1 MRRLRAWLLRLGELY
16 RRDRRERELA
26 AELESHL
33 QLHIE
38 DNLRAGMTAA
48 QARREALMKL
58 GGVEQTKENY
68 REQRGV
74 PLVETFLQDLRYAF
88 RMLSKSP
95 GFTIVAVLTLA
106 LGIGANT
113 AIFSVV
119 NGVLL
124 KPLPY
129 RQPDRLVSLFL
140 HGRGLDRGVMG
151 AADFLALNQRQKAFE
166 QVAAFSPSSIGFTLT
181 GFGSPQMIPGT
192 SVTSDFFSVLG
203 AQPFLGRAFLPEEGR
218 PGGNLSVVVSHHFWE
233 QFLHADPAAVG
244 GSIRLGSKS
253 YTVIGVLPLDFHF
266 GSHNELWPILQ
277 LQPANRRPPYW
288 LSTVG
293 RLKPGISETQA
304 AADASLIAKQVKEQ
318 FPLSDDTSTIVV
330 PLKDLMVGDTSE
342 ALLILLVA
350 VGFVLLIAIVN
361 VANLHLSHSA
371 SRIREFAIRSALGAG
386 RRRLISQLLTE
397 SLVLAV
403 FGGLLGL
410 AVAYGGVR
418 AILALSPDVLPR
430 MEEITV
436 DGRVLAFT
444 ALIAVMTGIVF
455 GLVPAMRSSG
465 SPAGP
470 SLREGGRTATSGRSA
485 RRLHGVLVVAEFS
498 LALVVLTGAGL
509 LIRTLSQLQSVNPGF
524 NSSHI
529 VTALLTL
536 PQARY
541 ANAPQVTSFY
551 EQLLARVQNTPG
563 VEAASMTM
571 SLPPNLLE
579 LTNPFHIEGKPD
591 APGQPAPAVGEI
603 PVGTDYFATLGIPLF
618 RGRLFSDQDRSPGT
632 HVLVINENM
641 ARRYF
646 PDQDPVGARV
656 QTGEYDPKGELSTI
670 VGVVGN
676 VKYEGLGEKDQPTM
690 YVPYFDSGWCPWFAR
705 EMYVV
710 VRSASAPQEVVSALQ
725 SAVLSL
731 DNQLAI
737 AHVRTMDQL
746 LYESVAGSR
755 FRAVLFGVFAAL
767 ALALAMIGIYG
778 VMAYAVSQ
786 RTHEIGI
793 RMALGARR
801 MNILRTILR
810 EGAGLALLGVAIGF
824 VVALAL
830 SRTLAGLL
838 FGVQATD
845 PVTFGTVAAL
855 LLGVAL
861 AACYVPARRAMR
873 VDPMVALR
881 HE

>member
-1 MRRLRAWLLRLGELY
+1 MRQLRAWLLRLGELFRKA
-16 RRDRRERELA
+16 RRDRELA
-26 AELESHL
+26 AEMDSHL

-151 AADFLALNQRQKAFE
+151 TADFLALNQRQKAFE

-203 AQPFLGRAFLPEEGR
+203 AQPFMGRAFLPEEGR

-277 LQPANRRPPYW
+277 LQPANQRPPYW

-318 FPLSDDTSTIVV
+318 FPLSDDASTIVV

-361 VANLHLSHSA
+361 VANLHLSRSA

-444 ALIAVMTGIVF
+444 ALIAIMTGIVF

-579 LTNPFHIEGKPD
+579 LTNPFYIEGKPD

-656 QTGEYDPKGELSTI
+656 QTGEYSPKGELSTI

-690 YVPYFDSGWCPWFAR
+690 YVPYFDSGWCPWAAR

-755 FRAVLFGVFAAL
+755 FRAVLFAVFAVL
-767 ALALAMIGIYG
+767 ALVLAMIGIYG
-778 VMAYAVSQ
+778 VMAYSVSQ

-793 RMALGARR
+793 RMALGAHRAD
-801 MNILRTILR
+801 ILRTILR
-810 EGAGLALLGVAIGF
+810 EGASLALLGVAIGL

-830 SRTLAGLL
+830 SRALAGLL

-845 PVTFGTVAAL
+845 PMTFAAVATL
-855 LLGVAL
+855 LLSVAL
-861 AACYVPARRAMR
+861 AACYFPARRAMR

-881 HE
+881 YE

>member
-1 MRRLRAWLLRLGELY
+1 MRQLRAWLLRFGGFFY
-16 RRDRRERELA
+16 RNRRDRELA

-33 QLHIE
+33 HLHIE

-95 GFTIVAVLTLA
+95 GFTTVAVLTLA

-151 AADFLALNQRQKAFE
+151 TADFLALNQRQKAFE

-203 AQPFLGRAFLPEEGR
+203 AQPFMGRAFLPEEGR

-277 LQPANRRPPYW
+277 LQPANQRPPYW

-304 AADASLIAKQVKEQ
+304 AADASLIAKQVREQ
-318 FPLSDDTSTIVV
+318 FPLSDDTSTVVV

-361 VANLHLSHSA
+361 VANLHLSRSA

-386 RRRLISQLLTE
+386 RRRLIFQLLTE

-444 ALIAVMTGIVF
+444 ALIAIMTGIIF

-861 AACYVPARRAMR
+861 AACYVPARRATR

-881 HE
+881 YE

>member
-1 MRRLRAWLLRLGELY
+1 MRRLRAWLLRLGELF
-16 RRDRRERELA
+16 RRDRRERDLA

-95 GFTIVAVLTLA
+95 GFTTVAVLTLA

-203 AQPFLGRAFLPEEGR
+203 AQPFMGRAFLPEEGR

-778 VMAYAVSQ
+778 VMAYTVSQ

>member
-1 MRRLRAWLLRLGELY
+1 MRRFRAFFLRFAGLFKRQDY
-16 RRDRRERELA
+16 DRDFS
-26 AELESHL
+26 AEMESHL
-33 QLHIE
+33 QMHIE

-48 QARREALMKL
+48 EARREALMKL

-68 REQRGV
+68 RQQRGV
-74 PLVETFLQDLRYAF
+74 PLVEPFFQDLRYAF

-95 GFTIVAVLTLA
+95 GFTTVAVLTLA

-140 HGRGLDRGVMG
+140 HGRGMDRGVMG
-151 AADFLALNQRQKAFE
+151 TADFLALNQRQKAFE

-203 AQPFLGRAFLPEEGR
+203 AQPLMGRAFLPEEGR

-277 LQPANRRPPYW
+277 LQPANQRPPYW

-361 VANLHLSHSA
+361 VANLHLSRSA

-444 ALIAVMTGIVF
+444 ALIAIMTGIGRSEREA
-455 GLVPAMRSSG
+455 GLQLQAG
-465 SPAGP
+465 APAGCTACSSWP
-470 SLREGGRTATSGRSA
+470 SSPW
-485 RRLHGVLVVAEFS
+485 RL
-498 LALVVLTGAGL
+498 
-509 LIRTLSQLQSVNPGF
+509 
-524 NSSHI
+524 SS
-529 VTALLTL
+529 
-536 PQARY
+536 
-541 ANAPQVTSFY
+541 
-551 EQLLARVQNTPG
+551 
-563 VEAASMTM
+563 
-571 SLPPNLLE
+571 
-579 LTNPFHIEGKPD
+579 
-591 APGQPAPAVGEI
+591 
-603 PVGTDYFATLGIPLF
+603 
-618 RGRLFSDQDRSPGT
+618 
-632 HVLVINENM
+632 
-641 ARRYF
+641 
-646 PDQDPVGARV
+646 
-656 QTGEYDPKGELSTI
+656 
-670 VGVVGN
+670 
-676 VKYEGLGEKDQPTM
+676 
-690 YVPYFDSGWCPWFAR
+690 
-705 EMYVV
+705 
-710 VRSASAPQEVVSALQ
+710 
-725 SAVLSL
+725 
-731 DNQLAI
+731 
-737 AHVRTMDQL
+737 
-746 LYESVAGSR
+746 
-755 FRAVLFGVFAAL
+755 
-767 ALALAMIGIYG
+767 
-778 VMAYAVSQ
+778 
-786 RTHEIGI
+786 
-793 RMALGARR
+793 
-801 MNILRTILR
+801 
-810 EGAGLALLGVAIGF
+810 
-824 VVALAL
+824 
-830 SRTLAGLL
+830 
-838 FGVQATD
+838 
-845 PVTFGTVAAL
+845 
-855 LLGVAL
+855 
-861 AACYVPARRAMR
+861 
-873 VDPMVALR
+873 
-881 HE
+881 

>member
-1 MRRLRAWLLRLGELY
+1 MRPLRSWVLRLGELF
-16 RRDRRERELA
+16 RKERREKDLA
-26 AELESHL
+26 AEIESHL
-33 QLHIE
+33 QMHIE
-38 DNLRAGMTAA
+38 DNLSTGMSPEI
-48 QARREALMKL
+48 ARREALTKL
-58 GGVEQTKENY
+58 GGIEQTKENY
-68 REQRGV
+68 RDRRGL
-74 PLVETFLQDLRYAF
+74 PQLETILQDLRYAG
-88 RMLSKSP
+88 RMLGKSP
-95 GFTIVAVLTLA
+95 GFTAAAVLTLA

-119 NGVLL
+119 NGVML

-129 RQPDRLVSLFL
+129 RQPERLVSLFL
-140 HGRGLDRGVMG
+140 HGRGTDRGVMG
-151 AADFLALNQRQKAFE
+151 AADFMALDERQGAFE
-166 QVAAFSPSSIGFTLT
+166 HVAAISPSTIGFTLT
-181 GFGSPQMIPGT
+181 GLGSPQMIPGT

-203 AQPFLGRAFLPEEGR
+203 VQPVLGRAFLPREGK

-233 QFLHADPAAVG
+233 QFLRADPAAVG
-244 GSIRLGSKS
+244 SSLKLDGKS
-253 YTVIGVLPLDFHF
+253 YAVIGVLPLDFHF
-266 GSHNELWPILQ
+266 GPHNELWPILQ
-277 LQPANRRPPYW
+277 LQPAKQRPPYW
-288 LSTVG
+288 LLAVG

-304 AADASLIAKQVKEQ
+304 AADASLIAKQVHQQ
-318 FPLSDDTSTIVV
+318 FPLSDDSSIIVV
-330 PLKDLMVGDTSE
+330 PLKDLMVGDTGE
-342 ALLILLVA
+342 ALLILLAA
-350 VGFVLLIAIVN
+350 VGFVLLIAVVN
-361 VANLHLSHSA
+361 VANLHLSRSG

-386 RRRLISQLLTE
+386 RRRLICQLLTE

-403 FGGLLGL
+403 LGGLLGL
-410 AVAYGGVR
+410 ALAYGGVR
-418 AILALSPDVLPR
+418 TILALSSDVLPR

-436 DGRVLAFT
+436 DGRVLSFT
-444 ALIAVMTGIVF
+444 AMIAIVTGIVF
-455 GLVPAMRSSG
+455 GLVPALRFSG
-465 SPAGP
+465 LPAGRALKER
-470 SLREGGRTATSGRSA
+470 SRTAASGRSA
-485 RRLHGVLVVAEFS
+485 GRLHGALVVAEFS

-524 NSSHI
+524 NSSHM

-536 PQARY
+536 PPERY

-551 EQLLARVQNTPG
+551 QQLLERVNNSPG
-563 VEAASMTM
+563 VVAASITM

-579 LTNPFHIEGKPD
+579 LTNPFHPEGKPET
-591 APGQPAPAVGEI
+591 PGQPAPAIGEI

-618 RGRLFSDQDRSPGT
+618 RGRLFSDQDRSPAT

-646 PDQDPVGARV
+646 PDQDPLGTRV
-656 QTGEYDPKGELSTI
+656 QTGEYNPKGDWYTI

-676 VKYEGLGEKDQPTM
+676 VKYQGLGEKDQPTM
-690 YVPYFDSGWCPWFAR
+690 YVPYFDSGWCPWFVR

-710 VRSASAPQEVVSALQ
+710 VRSASAPEKVVSVLQ
-725 SAVLSL
+725 SAALSL

-767 ALALAMIGIYG
+767 ALVLAMIGIYG
-778 VMAYAVSQ
+778 VMAYSVSQ

-793 RMALGARR
+793 RIALGAHRT
-801 MNILRTILR
+801 NILQTILR
-810 EGAGLALLGVAIGF
+810 EGASLALLGVAIGF

-845 PVTFGTVAAL
+845 AMTLALVAAL

-861 AACYVPARRAMR
+861 AACYLPARRATR

-881 HE
+881 YE

>member
-1 MRRLRAWLLRLGELY
+1 MKSIRAWLLRLGELF
-16 RRDRRERELA
+16 RKERRERQLA

-48 QARREALMKL
+48 QARLEALMKL

-129 RQPDRLVSLFL
+129 RQPDRLVTLFL

-151 AADFLALNQRQKAFE
+151 TADFLALNQRQKAFE

-181 GFGSPQMIPGT
+181 GLGSPQMIPGT

-203 AQPFLGRAFLPEEGR
+203 AQPFMGRAFLPEEGR
-218 PGGNLSVVVSHHFWE
+218 PGGNLSVVVSHRFWE

-244 GSIRLGSKS
+244 SSIRLDSKS

-266 GSHNELWPILQ
+266 GPHNELWPILQ
-277 LQPANRRPPYW
+277 LQPANLRPPYW
-288 LSTVG
+288 LPTVG

-304 AADASLIAKQVKEQ
+304 AADASYIAKQVHEQ

-361 VANLHLSHSA
+361 VANLHLSRSG

-444 ALIAVMTGIVF
+444 ALIAIITAIVF
-455 GLVPAMRSSG
+455 GLVPAVRSSG
-465 SPAGP
+465 SPAGQ
-470 SLREGGRTATSGRSA
+470 SLREGSRTATSGRSA

-509 LIRTLSQLQSVNPGF
+509 LIRTLSHLQSVNPGF

-536 PQARY
+536 PQERY

-603 PVGTDYFATLGIPLF
+603 PIGTDYFATLGIPLF

-646 PDQDPVGARV
+646 PDQDAVGARV

-746 LYESVAGSR
+746 LYESMAGSR

-793 RMALGARR
+793 RMALGAHR

>member
-1 MRRLRAWLLRLGELY
+1 MRQLRAWLLRIGELF
-16 RRDRRERELA
+16 RRDRRERDLA

-203 AQPFLGRAFLPEEGR
+203 AQPFMGRAFLPEEGR

-277 LQPANRRPPYW
+277 LQPANQRPPYW

-304 AADASLIAKQVKEQ
+304 AADASLIAKQVREQ
-318 FPLSDDTSTIVV
+318 FPLSDDTSTVVV

-361 VANLHLSHSA
+361 VANLHLSRSA

-465 SPAGP
+465 LPAGP

-881 HE
+881 YE

>member
-1 MRRLRAWLLRLGELY
+1 MRRLRIWLLRLGEFF
-16 RRDRRERELA
+16 RKRQRERELA
-26 AELESHL
+26 SEMESHL

-88 RMLSKSP
+88 RMLNKSP

-151 AADFLALNQRQKAFE
+151 TADFLALNQRQKAFE

-203 AQPFLGRAFLPEEGR
+203 AQPFMGRAFLPEEGR

-277 LQPANRRPPYW
+277 LQPANQRPPYW

-304 AADASLIAKQVKEQ
+304 AADASLIAKQVREQ

-361 VANLHLSHSA
+361 VANLHLSRSA

-465 SPAGP
+465 LPAGP

>member
-1 MRRLRAWLLRLGELY
+1 MRRLRAWLLRLGELF
-16 RRDRRERELA
+16 RRDRRERDLA

-88 RMLSKSP
+88 RMLNKSP

-151 AADFLALNQRQKAFE
+151 TADFLALNQRQKAFE

-203 AQPFLGRAFLPEEGR
+203 AQPFMGRAFLPEEGR

-277 LQPANRRPPYW
+277 LQPANQRPPYW

-304 AADASLIAKQVKEQ
+304 AADASLIAKQVREQ

-361 VANLHLSHSA
+361 VANLHLSRSA

-845 PVTFGTVAAL
+845 PVTFGIVAAL

-861 AACYVPARRAMR
+861 AACYVPARRATR